1 METKQSKNLKSLREL
16 RAQEKAIKASIETV
30 KPLAIEEAKALAP
43 DGGKFP
49 VEGVGEFI
57 LDKNPVL
64 ENDPE
69 DKDYTGPNILTS
81 TAKEAVEYRKISR
94 EKAGYQSK
102 ASCLT
107 KTIKGFYD
115 AFKAKFAHKAT
126 KFNYTLKCVGLD

>member
-1 METKQSKNLKSLREL
+1 MEYSNLKSLREL

-30 KPLAIEEAKALAP
+30 KPLAIKEAKALAP

-49 VEGVGEFI
+49 VEGIGEFI

-81 TAKEAVEYRKISR
+81 TAKEAVSYRKFTK
-94 EKAGYQSK
+94 EKSGFQSK
-102 ASCLT
+102 ASGLT
-107 KTIKGFYD
+107 KTIKGYYD

-126 KFNYTLKCVGLD
+126 RFTYTLKCVGLD